1 MKPRLR
7 PYYDQII
14 IGILAI
20 LCYVFFFYAL
30 GGIGFIGPDEP
41 RYASIAREM
50 LVSGDYVTP
59 RLFGSAWFEKP
70 PLMYW
75 FAAAGYKIF
84 GMNEAGARF
93 ASALGATICVFLV
106 YWCGRKLWD
115 RATGF
120 VAAYTDSQVRKTVQ
134 SQLQGM
140 ADRGATFIHTSMWVA
155 KQPGQ
160 TCCSNAQITFP
171 MTDPEAANLRTY
183 AQDVAS
189 IQSAAGNRLG
199 STWRSCGVER
209 RTIPSDRLRPA

>member
-50 LVSGDYVTP
+50 LVSGDYITP
-59 RLFGSAWFEKP
+59 RLFGSVWFEKP

-75 FAAAGYKIF
+75 VAALGYKIF
-84 GMNEAGARF
+84 GMNETGARF

-115 RATGF
+115 RPSGLLAALILATSIGTFCFARAASMDMPLATCLTMALVFFLAGYNDATPKRGRYFSGF
-120 VAAYTDSQVRKTVQ
+120 
-134 SQLQGM
+134 
-140 ADRGATFIHTSMWVA
+140 
-155 KQPGQ
+155 
-160 TCCSNAQITFP
+160 
-171 MTDPEAANLRTY
+171 Y
-183 AQDVAS
+183 A
-189 IQSAAGNRLG
+189 
-199 STWRSCGVER
+199 
-209 RTIPSDRLRPA
+209 